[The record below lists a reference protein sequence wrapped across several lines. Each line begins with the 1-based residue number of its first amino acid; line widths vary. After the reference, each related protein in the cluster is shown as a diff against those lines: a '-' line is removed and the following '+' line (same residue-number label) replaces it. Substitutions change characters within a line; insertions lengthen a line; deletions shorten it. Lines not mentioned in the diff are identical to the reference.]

1 MASMSMARFTV
12 SVGAV
17 MAVAAAGTWL
27 LLQRSPDAKPARSA
41 PGPGKEAAVQDNI
54 IPYIDVIAPEKLKQ
68 DFVEFRVTAYEDRK
82 LYFEVTLPKG
92 WENRPVSATRE
103 QLRKD
108 DETPLPI
115 GEFAPKGATD
125 VVVEARYIRVP
136 DRVTLDRFMTVYAEK
151 SGFQFV
157 KRQRGDFD
165 GRKVED
171 ALLRMTSPQFGPMV
185 TRLTASRRGDYI
197 FMVAGSCKEADY
209 PKWRQTFAV
218 AALSFNPIGK

>member
-1 MASMSMARFTV
+1 MASMSMARFTL

-17 MAVAAAGTWL
+17 MAVVAGGTWL
-27 LLQRSPDAKPARSA
+27 VLQRSQAARPAQVPS
-41 PGPGKEAAVQDNI
+41 PEAAMQNP
-54 IPYIDVIAPEKLKQ
+54 IPFIDVVTPEQLKK

-82 LYFEVTLPKG
+82 LFFEITLPKG

-125 VVVEARYIRVP
+125 VLVETRYIRVP
-136 DRVTLDRFMTVYAEK
+136 DRVTLDRFMAVYVDK

-171 ALLRMTSPQFGPMV
+171 ALLRMNSPKFGVML
-185 TRLTASRRGDYI
+185 TRLTVMRRGDYI

-218 AALSFNPIGK
+218 AALSFNPVGK